1 MCRVL
6 VCLSGWVSVNC
17 YPAVAGP
24 GEGPGGGGPLLF
36 LDPPLPSSSR
46 WTKVTKKGFTILFNL
61 GRKLEIGVQRVK
73 MF

>member
-1 MCRVL
+1 MWRVL

-17 YPAVAGP
+17 YPQR
-24 GEGPGGGGPLLF
+24 GGPLLF

-46 WTKVTKKGFTILFNL
+46 STKVTKKGFIILFNL